1 MDEGCLDFFS
11 VRSSPAPALICLDVQ
26 GLSSLIRGPEH
37 KQNEPPAMLNPAP
50 IDPLPRR
57 SAEICR
63 GTLRLM
69 SQLGYYG
76 LTEMTLANHRRADIA
91 AIGPGGDIWMIEIK
105 SSTQDFKSDTKWRE
119 YMDFCDR
126 LTFAVGDDFP
136 QELIPPEA
144 GLIVAD
150 SFYGAIIRE
159 APETRLAPA
168 RRKAVTLRFARLG
181 AARLTG
187 AADAGWT
194 PGDDGLTSPI
204 T

>member
-1 MDEGCLDFFS
+1 MI
-11 VRSSPAPALICLDVQ
+11 SPV
-26 GLSSLIRGPEH
+26 PED
-37 KQNEPPAMLNPAP
+37 A
-50 IDPLPRR
+50 LPRR

-69 SQLGYYG
+69 GHLGYYG
-76 LTEMTLANHRRADIA
+76 LTEMTLANNRRADIA
-91 AIGPGGDIWMIEIK
+91 AIGPAGDVWMIEIK
-105 SSTQDFKSDTKWRE
+105 SSVQDFKSDLKWRE

-150 SFYGAIIRE
+150 AFYGAVIRE
-159 APETRLAPA
+159 APESRLVPA
-168 RRKAVTLRFARLG
+168 RRKAVTLRFARLA

-187 AADAGWT
+187 VMDTGWT
-194 PGDDGLTSPI
+194 SGDDGLTSPL

>member
-1 MDEGCLDFFS
+1 MINA
-11 VRSSPAPALICLDVQ
+11 AP
-26 GLSSLIRGPEH
+26 E
-37 KQNEPPAMLNPAP
+37 
-50 IDPLPRR
+50 DPLPRR

-63 GTLRLM
+63 GTLRL
-69 SQLGYYG
+69 LGQMGYFG

-105 SSTQDFKSDTKWRE
+105 SSVQDFKSDTKWRE

-126 LTFAVGDDFP
+126 LTFAVWDDFP
-136 QELIPPEA
+136 QALIPPEA

-150 SFYGAIIRE
+150 AFYGAVIRE
-159 APETRLAPA
+159 APETRLVPA
-168 RRKAVTLRFARLG
+168 RRKAVTLRFARLA

-187 AADAGWT
+187 FTDTGWT
-194 PGDDGLTSPI
+194 PGDDGLTSPL

>member
-1 MDEGCLDFFS
+1 MTPS
-11 VRSSPAPALICLDVQ
+11 APDDL
-26 GLSSLIRGPEH
+26 
-37 KQNEPPAMLNPAP
+37 
-50 IDPLPRR
+50 LPRR
-57 SAEICR
+57 AAEICR

-69 SQLGYYG
+69 GHLGYYG
-76 LTEMTLANHRRADIA
+76 VTEMTLANNRRADIA

-105 SSTQDFKSDTKWRE
+105 SSIADFKSDHKWRE

-126 LTFAVGDDFP
+126 LTFAVAEDFP

-150 SFYGAIIRE
+150 AFYGAVIRE

-168 RRKAVTLRFARLG
+168 RRKAVTLRFARLA
-181 AARLTG
+181 AARLTSV
-187 AADAGWT
+187 ADTGWT
-194 PGDDGLTSPI
+194 PGDDGLTSPL